1 MLTMWCYPH
10 SPAARHVAVCHA
22 AISWY
27 LLSARPAAANLQ
39 LAGPTAANLQQ
50 WICCCGPRHTDQW
63 TQMDTW
69 QVHRSCSALW
79 AGSAKNVQK
88 RNVWQQWCLRCWQG
102 FYSKREYIAA
112 QGPMK
117 CTTDDF
123 WRMIWEQNISLIVML
138 TNLMERGRVRR
149 AVSLSLSACTP
160 NAGFHL
166 PSSPVRRM
174 PWTVANGER
183 W

>member
-1 MLTMWCYPH
+1 MLLCAMQQ
-10 SPAARHVAVCHA
+10 SVD
-22 AISWY
+22 ISCQ
-27 LLSARPAAANLQ
+27 PGLQ
-39 LAGPTAANLQQ
+39 LQTRSWLGPQQQTCSSGFAAVGPDIQVNGHR
-50 WICCCGPRHTDQW
+50 WIRDRCIDPAPHCERAVPE
-63 TQMDTW
+63 MF
-69 QVHRSCSALW
+69 
-79 AGSAKNVQK
+79 
-88 RNVWQQWCLRCWQG
+88 RNEMCDEWCLRCWQG

-174 PWTVANGER
+174 LWTVANGER
-183 W
+183 